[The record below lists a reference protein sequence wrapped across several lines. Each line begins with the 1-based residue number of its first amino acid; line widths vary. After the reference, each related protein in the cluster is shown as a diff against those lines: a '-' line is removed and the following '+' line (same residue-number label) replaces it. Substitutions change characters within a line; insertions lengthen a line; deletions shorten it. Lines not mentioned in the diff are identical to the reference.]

1 MSLKSLFSAKDM
13 TLGRPWKRILEFAI
27 PMLIGNFAQQLYNTA
42 DSIIVGK
49 FVGDN
54 ALAAVGSAMPI
65 LNLLLA
71 LFVGI
76 ATGAGIVVSQSFGAR
91 DRDGLS
97 KAIGNCIALS
107 GIATVVIMIVGPLV
121 TMPLLTL
128 LGTPDSII
136 GWCAQYLNIYFIG
149 IVGFF
154 FYNMLSGIL
163 RGLGDSVSA
172 LGFLLLAAALNVV
185 LDLWFVRSMGV
196 AGVALATV
204 VSQGISAI
212 FCYIKLARMGDI
224 FDMNLKTMKLIPS
237 MAMRILRIG
246 VPSGVTQAIMATA
259 GMVVLNLT
267 NAMGETVIACNVIVM
282 RVDGFAMLPNMT
294 FGQAMSVYTGQN
306 VGAQKFDRVHKGVK
320 QGGLIAAS
328 FSTLITLVLLFLS
341 PILFGFFTDTP
352 ELIDLATR
360 MIRLMAVG
368 YICISVTQ
376 VLGGVMRGA
385 GDTVSPMWISIISTI
400 IIRIPVA
407 YLLAYLTRSAEYP
420 HGTGLS
426 RCRVEC
432 HKDNAQSCI
441 FGSRGE
447 LDGRNAILSADR
459 GEVKFAVDKV
469 ESTSRIGQNVVRFRI
484 YGIDRNLLI
493 LSIHLVASSAVAK
506 DLGVTDTDIIF
517 LATNGVIA
525 LDFLIAALD
534 SERHFVVLHRAHLLR
549 QAADQCLRIAILCP
563 RICDA

>member
-13 TLGRPWKRILEFAI
+13 TLGSPAARIMEFAL
-27 PMLIGNFAQQLYNTA
+27 PMLLGNFAQQLYNTA

-71 LFVGI
+71 LFVGV

-91 DRDGLS
+91 DREGLT
-97 KAIGNCIALS
+97 KAVGNCIVLS
-107 GIATVVIMIVGPLV
+107 VLATILIMIVGPLV

-136 GWCAQYLNIYFIG
+136 GWCAQYLNIYFLG

-154 FYNMLSGIL
+154 FYNMLSGVL
-163 RGLGDSVSA
+163 RGLGDSMSA

-185 LDLWFVRSMGV
+185 LDLWFVKSMGV

-204 VSQGISAI
+204 ISQGISAI
-212 FCYIKLARMGDI
+212 FCYIKLVRMSDI
-224 FDMNLKTMKLIPS
+224 FDLNLKTMKLIPAVAS
-237 MAMRILRIG
+237 RILRIG
-246 VPSGVTQAIMATA
+246 IPSGITQAIMATA

-306 VGAQKFDRVHKGVK
+306 VGAGKFDRVHKGVK
-320 QGGLIAAS
+320 QGGLIAAG
-328 FSTLITLVLLFLS
+328 FSTAITLILLFLS
-341 PILFGFFTDTP
+341 STLFGFFTETP
-352 ELIDLATR
+352 ALIDLATR
-360 MIRLMAVG
+360 MIRIMAVG

-385 GDTVSPMWISIISTI
+385 GDTVTPMWVSFASTI
-400 IIRIPVA
+400 LIRVPTA

-420 HGTGLS
+420 HGQPIAL
-426 RCRVEC
+426 
-432 HKDNAQSCI
+432 
-441 FGSRGE
+441 FGSLMFSWVMGM
-447 LDGRNAILSADR
+447 IIS
-459 GEVKFAVDKV
+459 V
-469 ESTSRIGQNVVRFRI
+469 
-484 YGIDRNLLI
+484 
-493 LSIHLVASSAVAK
+493 
-506 DLGVTDTDIIF
+506 IIF
-517 LATNGVIA
+517 ALGKWKKKMYATHPEIT
-525 LDFLIAALD
+525 
-534 SERHFVVLHRAHLLR
+534 E
-549 QAADQCLRIAILCP
+549 
-563 RICDA
+563 